1 MTLYYMFLNRPF
13 YPTLKFENIPKMR
26 KCYNALILSSAKA
39 TFKKSKVSQNNW
51 FKHTFFYFRWNHRY
65 VSLKVLNQNL
75 DNDLFLID
83 SLKLQLGYEY
93 NLNDVKEIQVTDSF
107 LSLDE
112 SKRKCQNKETNK
124 VKISLLSLRLTSWF
138 FRNVCQRCIRS
149 VL

>member
-1 MTLYYMFLNRPF
+1 MTLYYMFWNRPF
-13 YPTLKFENIPKMR
+13 YPTMKFENIPKMR
-26 KCYNALILSSAKA
+26 KCYSALILSSAKA

-107 LSLDE
+107 LTLDE
-112 SKRKCQNKETNK
+112 SDRKCQNRETYK
-124 VKISLLSLRLTSWF
+124 VKISFNIVKIDFLIF
-138 FRNVCQRCIRS
+138 
-149 VL
+149 